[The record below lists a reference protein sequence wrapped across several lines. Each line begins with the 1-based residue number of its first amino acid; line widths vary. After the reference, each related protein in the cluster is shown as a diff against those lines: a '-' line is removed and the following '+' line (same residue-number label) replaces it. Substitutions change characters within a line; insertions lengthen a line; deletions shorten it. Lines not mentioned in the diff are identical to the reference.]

1 MADVLSQSEIDAL
14 LSALSTGEIESEEV
28 GKDEEKHKVKLYDF
42 RSPQKFSKE
51 HIRTLELIH
60 DNYARIISNYLTGQ
74 TRQNVKVK
82 IETVEQ
88 ITYEEFIHSVQ
99 NPTIITI
106 FKMPPLTGTIIFE
119 TNPQFSLQ
127 VIDVLLGGKGDRK
140 IETKEFTDI
149 DKNIMKQVTTGMIS
163 NLKLAWDSIIEVEP
177 EVETI
182 ETNPAINQ
190 TMAPNDPVALITFSV
205 EMNKRSTFINM
216 CLPYLSIEKILDKLV
231 VQYAFRSDDEGL
243 LAESREK
250 IEKGINKVDVDIIAE
265 LGHANL
271 TVDDFLK
278 LTVGDVIKL
287 DTKCSSPVKVYVG
300 NEECY
305 YAKPGIAGKN
315 MGVVI
320 LDVTDKEVNGYEQ

>member
-1 MADVLSQSEIDAL
+1 MADVLSQNEIDAL
-14 LSALSTGEIESEEV
+14 LSALSTGELASEEV
-28 GKDEEKHKVKLYDF
+28 GKEDENHKIKLYDF

-88 ITYEEFIHSVQ
+88 ISYEEFIHSVQ

-106 FKMPPLTGTIIFE
+106 FKMPPLSGTIIFE

-127 VIDVLLGGKGDRK
+127 VIDILLGGKGNRK

-149 DKNIMKQVTTGMIS
+149 DKNIMRQITAGMIS
-163 NLKLAWDSIIEVEP
+163 NLRLAWESILDVEP
-177 EVETI
+177 EIEAV
-182 ETNPAINQ
+182 ETNPAVNQ

-216 CLPYLSIEKILDKLV
+216 CIPYLSIEKILDKLV
-231 VQYAFRSDDEGL
+231 VQYAFRNDDESL
-243 LAESREK
+243 MAESREK
-250 IEKGINKVDVDIIAE
+250 IEKGINKVDVDVIAE
-265 LGHANL
+265 LGHTNI
-271 TVDDFLK
+271 TVDDFLR

-287 DTKCSSPVKVYVG
+287 DTKSSSPIKVYVG

-305 YAKPGIAGKN
+305 YAKPGITGKN
-315 MGVVI
+315 MGVII
-320 LDVTDKEVNGYEQ
+320 LDITDKEVNEYE

>member
-1 MADVLSQSEIDAL
+1 MADVLSQNEIDAL

-28 GKDEEKHKVKLYDF
+28 GKEDEKHKVKLYDF

-88 ITYEEFIHSVQ
+88 IAYEEFIHSVQ
-99 NPTIITI
+99 NPTIMTI
-106 FKMPPLTGTIIFE
+106 FRMPPLAGNIIFE

-127 VIDVLLGGKGDRK
+127 VIDILLGGKGDRK
-140 IETKEFTDI
+140 TETKEFTDI
-149 DKNIMKQVTTGMIS
+149 DKNIMRQITAGMIS
-163 NLKLAWDSIIEVEP
+163 NLKLAWDSILEVEP
-177 EVETI
+177 EIEAV
-182 ETNPAINQ
+182 ETNPGVNQ

-216 CLPYLSIEKILDKLV
+216 CIPYLSIEKILDKLV
-231 VQYAFRSDDEGL
+231 VQYAFRNDDESL
-243 LAESREK
+243 MAESREK
-250 IEKGINKVDVDIIAE
+250 IEKGINKVDVDVVAE
-265 LGHANL
+265 LGSAHI

-278 LTVGDVIKL
+278 LTIGDVIKL
-287 DTKCSSPVKVYVG
+287 DTKSSSPIKVFVG

-305 YAKPGIAGKN
+305 YAKPGTSGKN
-315 MGVVI
+315 IGVVI
-320 LDVTDKEVNGYEQ
+320 LDITDKEVNEYE

>member
-14 LSALSTGEIESEEV
+14 LSALSTGEIESEDV
-28 GKDEEKHKVKLYDF
+28 GKEEEKHKVKLYDF

-106 FKMPPLTGTIIFE
+106 FKMAPLVGTIVLE

-127 VIDVLLGGKGDRK
+127 IIDVLLGGKGDRK

-149 DKNIMKQVTTGMIS
+149 DKNIMKQITTGMIS
-163 NLKLAWDSIIEVEP
+163 NLKLAWDSILEVEP
-177 EVETI
+177 EVEAI

-190 TMAPNDPVALITFSV
+190 TLAPNDPVALITFSV

-216 CLPYLSIEKILDKLV
+216 CIPYLSIEKILDKLV
-231 VQYAFRSDDEGL
+231 VQYAFRNDDESQM
-243 LAESREK
+243 AESREK
-250 IEKGINKVDVDIIAE
+250 LEKGIQKVDIDITAE
-265 LGHANL
+265 LGHTNITL
-271 TVDDFLK
+271 DDFLK
-278 LTVGDVIKL
+278 LTVGDVIRL
-287 DTKCSSPVKVYVG
+287 DNKSSSPIKVYIG

-315 MGVVI
+315 MGVMI
-320 LDVTDKEVNGYEQ
+320 LDISDKEVDEYEQ

>member
-1 MADVLSQSEIDAL
+1 MADVLSQNEIDAL
-14 LSALSTGEIESEEV
+14 LSALSTGEIESEEI
-28 GKDEEKHKVKLYDF
+28 GKDEEKHKIKLYDF

-106 FKMPPLTGTIIFE
+106 FKMPPLMGTIIFE

-140 IETKEFTDI
+140 TETKEFTDI
-149 DKNIMKQVTTGMIS
+149 DKNIMRQVTTGMIN
-163 NLKLAWDSIIEVEP
+163 NLKMAWDSILDVEP

-182 ETNPAINQ
+182 ETNPAVNQ

-216 CLPYLSIEKILDKLV
+216 CLPYLSVEKILDKLV
-231 VQYAFRSDDEGL
+231 VQYAFRSDDEDL

-250 IEKGINKVDVDIIAE
+250 IEKGINKVDVDVIAE
-265 LGHANL
+265 LGHASL

-287 DTKCSSPVKVYVG
+287 DTKSSSPVKVYIG

-305 YAKPGIAGKN
+305 YAKPGISGKK

-320 LDVTDKEVNGYEQ
+320 LDITDKEVNGYEQ

>member
-1 MADVLSQSEIDAL
+1 MADVLSQNEIDAL
-14 LSALSTGEIESEEV
+14 LSALSTGELESEEV
-28 GKDEEKHKVKLYDF
+28 GKEDENHKIKLYDF

-88 ITYEEFIHSVQ
+88 ISYEEFIHSVQ

-106 FKMPPLTGTIIFE
+106 FKMPPLSGTIIFE

-127 VIDVLLGGKGDRK
+127 VIDILLGGKGDRK

-149 DKNIMKQVTTGMIS
+149 DKNIMRQITAGMIS
-163 NLKLAWDSIIEVEP
+163 NLKLAWESILDVEP
-177 EVETI
+177 EIEAV
-182 ETNPAINQ
+182 ETNPAVNQ

-216 CLPYLSIEKILDKLV
+216 CIPYLSIEKILDKLV
-231 VQYAFRSDDEGL
+231 VQYAFRNDDESL
-243 LAESREK
+243 MAESREK
-250 IEKGINKVDVDIIAE
+250 IEKGINKVDVDVIAE
-265 LGHANL
+265 LGHTNI
-271 TVDDFLK
+271 TVDDFLR
-278 LTVGDVIKL
+278 LTVGDVMKL
-287 DTKCSSPVKVYVG
+287 DTKSSSPIKVYVG
-300 NEECY
+300 DEECY
-305 YAKPGIAGKN
+305 YAKPGIVGKN

-320 LDVTDKEVNGYEQ
+320 LDITDKEVNEYE

>member
-1 MADVLSQSEIDAL
+1 MADVLSQNEIDAL

-28 GKDEEKHKVKLYDF
+28 GKEDERHKVKLYDF

-140 IETKEFTDI
+140 VETKEFTDI
-149 DKNIMKQVTTGMIS
+149 DKNIMKQITTGMIN
-163 NLKLAWDSIIEVEP
+163 NLKLAWDSILDVEP

-182 ETNPAINQ
+182 ETNPAVNQ

-231 VQYAFRSDDEGL
+231 VQYAFRSDDESL

-250 IEKGINKVDVDIIAE
+250 LEKGINKVDVDVIAE
-265 LGHANL
+265 LGHASL

-320 LDVTDKEVNGYEQ
+320 LDITDKEVNGYEQ

>member
-1 MADVLSQSEIDAL
+1 MADVLSQNEIDAL
-14 LSALSTGEIESEEV
+14 LSALSTGELEPEEV
-28 GKDEEKHKVKLYDF
+28 GKEEEKHKVKLYDF

-74 TRQNVKVK
+74 TRQNFKVK

-99 NPTIITI
+99 NPTIITV
-106 FKMPPLTGTIIFE
+106 FKMPPLAGNIIFE

-127 VIDVLLGGKGDRK
+127 VIDILLGGNGDRK
-140 IETKEFTDI
+140 VGTKEFSDI
-149 DKNIMKQVTTGMIS
+149 DKNIMRQITGGMIS
-163 NLKLAWDSIIEVEP
+163 NLKLAWETILEVEP
-177 EVETI
+177 EVEGI

-190 TMAPNDPVALITFSV
+190 TLAPNDPVALITFSV

-216 CLPYLSIEKILDKLV
+216 CIPYLSIEKILDRLV
-231 VQYAFRSDDEGL
+231 VQYSFQNSNEEL
-243 LAESREK
+243 KAESREK
-250 IEKGINKVDVDIIAE
+250 IEESIHKVDVEVVAE
-265 LGHANL
+265 LGHTSL
-271 TVDDFLK
+271 TIEDFLK
-278 LTVGDVIKL
+278 LTTGDVIKL
-287 DTKCSSPVKVYVG
+287 DTKSSSPVKVYIG

-315 MGVVI
+315 MGVMI
-320 LDVTDKEVNGYEQ
+320 LDITDKEVNGYEQ

>member
-1 MADVLSQSEIDAL
+1 MADVLSQNEIDAL
-14 LSALSTGEIESEEV
+14 LSAISTGELGAEEV
-28 GKDEEKHKVKLYDF
+28 GKEEEKHKIKLYDF

-88 ITYEEFIHSVQ
+88 ISYEEFIHSVQ

-106 FKMPPLTGTIIFE
+106 FKMPPLSGTIIFE

-127 VIDVLLGGKGDRK
+127 VIDILLGGKGDRK

-149 DKNIMKQVTTGMIS
+149 DKNIMRQITAGMIS
-163 NLKLAWDSIIEVEP
+163 NLKLAWESILDVEP
-177 EVETI
+177 EIEAV
-182 ETNPAINQ
+182 ETNPAVNQ

-216 CLPYLSIEKILDKLV
+216 CIPYLSIEKILDKLV
-231 VQYAFRSDDEGL
+231 VQYAFRNDDESL
-243 LAESREK
+243 MAESRVK
-250 IEKGINKVDVDIIAE
+250 IEKGIQKVDVDVIAE
-265 LGHANL
+265 LGHTNIS
-271 TVDDFLK
+271 VDDFLR

-287 DTKCSSPVKVYVG
+287 DTKSSSPIKVYVG

-305 YAKPGIAGKN
+305 YAKPGITGKN
-315 MGVVI
+315 MGVII
-320 LDVTDKEVNGYEQ
+320 LDITDKEVNEYE